1 MIGLDTL
8 KTEWLSFVL
17 ASFHL
22 KISFSKK
29 MMNSHLTPL
38 HPLPYHIS
46 VIVWLYDNLHPS
58 RFENDSIAKE
68 EVKTFICLP

>member
-1 MIGLDTL
+1 
-8 KTEWLSFVL
+8 
-17 ASFHL
+17 
-22 KISFSKK
+22 